1 MRPAVEGA
9 GLDLMMIAVAVVVV
23 ALVAVA
29 VFFLLRTRNRPPV
42 QQTHGPVE
50 SSASTRELHEP

>member
-1 MRPAVEGA
+1 
-9 GLDLMMIAVAVVVV
+9 MMIAVAVVVV

-29 VFFLLRTRNRPPV
+29 IFFLLRTRNRPPV

-50 SSASTRELHEP
+50 SSASTPELHEP